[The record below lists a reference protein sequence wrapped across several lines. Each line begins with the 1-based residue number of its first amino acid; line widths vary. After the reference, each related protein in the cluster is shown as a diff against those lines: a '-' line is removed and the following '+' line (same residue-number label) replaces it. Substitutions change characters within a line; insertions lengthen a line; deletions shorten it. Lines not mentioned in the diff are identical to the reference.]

1 MKAKEPTMTVQRH
14 THLCAEIYST
24 VNGLNPSY
32 MKNEKYMKNV
42 FKKLDK
48 LKSKRMQHQNNLIVP
63 QPNYS
68 EFGAKSLT
76 SLGPKI

>member
-32 MKNEKYMKNV
+32 IKNEKYMKNV

-48 LKSKRMQHQNNLIVP
+48 LKSKPMQHQNNLIVP
-63 QPNYS
+63 QPNYC
-68 EFGAKSLT
+68 EFVAKSLT